1 MEDSYLEVSS
11 EDYSREL
18 REINPSDVLVP
29 MPASSGRIDTEKGL
43 GASVRDFGV
52 LSPINVMT
60 SSAEEGKY
68 ILVEGFRRLRAA
80 LAYQKETI
88 PAYVWDF
95 KDKDKGSDL
104 RTILGL
110 EINRS
115 QRRTWK
121 EKWNLYQV
129 LQDCDV
135 DVPYEG
141 RERLLDMEPGDSHKL
156 EDVMGSNSFPEVQ
169 DALMNGDKDL
179 DGAFKMLLKLRKDQD
194 RGALEEEQGAS
205 ALGTEAMDSPEEQ
218 HKLSDEEVDALIHGD
233 VDSEGDDFSEVT
245 EGVLAEEYQKVGER
259 HPVDPAIKQGTFQRD
274 NYKCVC
280 CGTGGVAFLGA
291 LVYHHQVPVSCG
303 GPDTVDNGLT
313 LCDSCHLIV
322 HVSQRNG
329 GRIPM
334 SEDQF
339 NEYDSDTQARIKK
352 IVHYSRVAVKAMKA
366 KGMSKEEI
374 IKEANDASHQHRF
387 PGAGLKENQAGFAAS
402 QKGDSSNG

>member
-205 ALGTEAMDSPEEQ
+205 ALGVEDAENDTP
-218 HKLSDEEVDALIHGD
+218 KLSDDELKAILNADDSGD
-233 VDSEGDDFSEVT
+233 ITDDEFGGDPGDGLYGDD
-245 EGVLAEEYQKVGER
+245 YQKVGER
-259 HPVDPAIKQGTFQRD
+259 HPLDPALRTGVLARD
-274 NYKCVC
+274 DFRCQC
-280 CGTGGVAFLGA
+280 CGFGGTAALGILA
-291 LVYHHQVPVSCG
+291 VHHVVPVHAG
-303 GPDTVDNGLT
+303 GPDKMDNLTT
-313 LCDSCHLIV
+313 LCLNHHILVHLV
-322 HVSQRNG
+322 ERG
-329 GRIPM
+329 GGKLQITKEEFEKYTKEEQEALR
-334 SEDQF
+334 
-339 NEYDSDTQARIKK
+339 K
-352 IVHYSRVAVKAMKA
+352 AVELGRKAIRAAKA
-366 KGMSKEEI
+366 KGMTKEQVM
-374 IKEANDASHQHRF
+374 EASRDSIRHPM
-387 PGAGLKENQAGFAAS
+387 PGAGLKENQESYVEA
-402 QKGDSSNG
+402 KRNG